1 MSAAAMFCEQ
11 HPDVRPCSREDLE
24 DLLADP
30 TYFQAIFHSLTRVKN
45 LHRAQAELG
54 MANES
59 IASRLSFCK
68 FGSMVAYCRYSQ
80 RTI

>member
-30 TYFQAIFHSLTRVKN
+30 IYFQGIFHSLTRVKN
-45 LHRAQAELG
+45 LYRAQAELG

-59 IASRLSFCK
+59 IASRLPCK
-68 FGSMVAYCRYSQ
+68 FGSMVAYCRHSQ